1 MKTWKAI
8 IIDDEPLARQR
19 LKRLL
24 KTYDH
29 IEIIGEAENGEDGL
43 DKITE
48 LNPALVFLDIEM
60 PVLNGFEMLARLAK
74 QPRVVFTTAY
84 DQYAI
89 KAFEENSIDYLLKPI
104 EAERLEKTISKLEK
118 FNDEMPGAVLE
129 AMIRQIRQPA
139 QSQTI
144 TVKSGDRIILVK
156 HAEIS
161 YLQAE
166 EKYVSIVTVSG
177 KKYLSDFTLSSLEEK
192 LPASFVR
199 IHRACIIN
207 ADQIKEITKG
217 FNGVFNFILHNH
229 ESNALSSSRSNGDFI
244 KERFDI

>member
-1 MKTWKAI
+1 MKTWKTI

-24 KTYDH
+24 KPFDH
-29 IEIIGEAENGEDGL
+29 IDIIGEAENGQDGL
-43 DKITE
+43 ERISG
-48 LNPALVFLDIEM
+48 LNPDLVFLDIEM
-60 PVLNGFEMLARLAK
+60 PVLNGFEMLARLTK

-89 KAFEENSIDYLLKPI
+89 KAFEENSVDYLLKPI
-104 EAERLEKTISKLEK
+104 EGERLEKTISKLEK
-118 FNDEMPGAVLE
+118 INDAMPGSVLE
-129 AMIRQIRQPA
+129 AMIRQIRQPS

-166 EKYVSIVTVSG
+166 EKYVSIVTVNG
-177 KKYLSDFTLSSLEEK
+177 KKYLTDLTLSSLEEK

-207 ADQIKEITKG
+207 SDQIKEITKG
-217 FNGVFNFILHNH
+217 FNGVFNFVLHNH
-229 ESNALSSSRSNGDFI
+229 ENNALSSSRSNNDYI
-244 KERFDI
+244 RERFDI

>member
-24 KTYDH
+24 KPYDH

-43 DKITE
+43 EKINA

-60 PVLNGFEMLARLAK
+60 PVLNGFEMLARIAK

-89 KAFEENSIDYLLKPI
+89 KAFEENSVDYLLKPI
-104 EAERLEKTISKLEK
+104 EAERLELTISKLEK
-118 FNDEMPGAVLE
+118 IREEMPGAILE

-144 TVKSGDRIILVK
+144 TVKTGDRIILVK
-156 HAEIS
+156 HSEIS

-166 EKYVSIVTVSG
+166 EKYVSIMTVTG
-177 KKYLSDFTLSSLEEK
+177 KKYLTDFSLSSLEEK
-192 LPASFVR
+192 LPSAFVR

-207 ADQIKEITKG
+207 ADQIKEINKG

-229 ESNALSSSRSNGDFI
+229 ESTAISSSRSNGDFI
-244 KERFDI
+244 RERFDI